1 MAQARVERRL
11 AAILAADVAGYS
23 RLMGVDEEGTLAALK
38 ACRGDLIDPKIAEH
52 RGRIVK
58 TTGDGA
64 LVEFASAVEATRCAI
79 AIQDAMT
86 ERNTAVP
93 EDHRVEFRIGINVGD
108 IIIDEGD
115 IYGDGVNIAAR
126 LEPLAE
132 PGAICLS
139 ESAYQQIKGKLS
151 LDVSNMGEQKLKNI
165 AQPVR
170 VFRIDRSDGV
180 VMATRSLTTRFL
192 AHTAQYRW
200 RLASLLVVVALSS
213 VGVIAWWQ
221 PWTHRDAPASLERMA
236 HPLPAKPSIA
246 VLPFTNMSADPQQN
260 YFADG
265 MTEDIITDLSKIPEL
280 FVIARNSSF
289 TYKGKTVKIRQ
300 VAEDLGVR
308 YVLEGSVQR
317 AGGRVRINAQLID
330 ATSGGHLWAE
340 RYDGSMADVFGLQDK
355 VTQKIVTA
363 LALNLGGKMPG
374 GQERT
379 TNPQA
384 YDAFLRGWQ
393 YYRRFSADDFARAIP
408 YFERAIKLDQNYGR
422 AYAALGSIY
431 WESWRQGE
439 SWTSKV
445 NPDVNNQS
453 SYIGARYKAQK
464 YVELALKNPTPLAH
478 CVASAMAWNF
488 RKFDGAIAEA
498 KTAVQLDPND
508 PDGHIALAWALIFSG
523 RPQEAAPEVDQAM
536 RLDPLHPDIYAYVLG
551 MSRLGMAQFEDAVT
565 LLERA
570 RTRSAQ
576 DRDVNIP
583 LTVAYERLGRH
594 EDARIALQRYTA
606 VWSMFSSAYVDS
618 IMGWWPF
625 KRESDIRRFGSSLI
639 DAGLC
644 CADRLERYI
653 ENLRQGGTL
662 E

>member
-23 RLMGVDEEGTLAALK
+23 RLMGIDEEGTLAALK

-64 LVEFASAVEATRCAI
+64 LVEFASAVEATHCAME
-79 AIQDAMT
+79 IQDAMA
-86 ERNTAVP
+86 ERNAAVP
-93 EDHRVEFRIGINVGD
+93 EDHRIELRIGINIGD
-108 IIIDEGD
+108 VIIDEGD
-115 IYGDGVNIAAR
+115 VYGDGVNIAAR
-126 LEPLAE
+126 IEPLAE

-151 LDVSNMGEQKLKNI
+151 LDVTDMGEQKLKNI

-170 VFRIDRSDGV
+170 VYRINRSDGAV
-180 VMATRSLTTRFL
+180 VATRSLTTRFF

-200 RLASLLVVVALSS
+200 QLTSLLVVVALSTL
-213 VGVIAWWQ
+213 GVLAWWQ

-236 HPLPAKPSIA
+236 HPLPEKPSIA

-289 TYKGKTVKIRQ
+289 TYKGKSVKIQQ

-308 YVLEGSVQR
+308 FVLEGSVQR
-317 AGGRVRINAQLID
+317 AGERVRINAQLID

-363 LALNLGGKMPG
+363 LALNLGGKMPNSR
-374 GQERT
+374 EET
-379 TNPQA
+379 ANPQA
-384 YDAFLRGWQ
+384 YDVFLQGWQ
-393 YYRRFSADDFARAIP
+393 HYRRYTADDFAKAIP
-408 YFERAIKLDQNYGR
+408 YFERAIELDQNYGR
-422 AYAALGSIY
+422 AYAALASIY
-431 WESWRQGE
+431 WESSRQGR
-439 SWTSKV
+439 SWTSKIIID
-445 NPDVNNQS
+445 NTLPYNEADL
-453 SYIGARYKAQK
+453 KADK
-464 YVELALKNPTPLAH
+464 YVELALKNPSPLAYR
-478 CVASAMAWNF
+478 VASAMAWNF
-488 RKFDGAIAEA
+488 RQFDQAIAKAES
-498 KTAVQLDPND
+498 AVALDPND
-508 PDGHIALAWALIFSG
+508 PDGHVALAWASIFSG
-523 RPQEAAPEVDQAM
+523 RPQEAAPEVERAM
-536 RLDPLHPDIYAYVLG
+536 RLDPLHPEIYASVLG
-551 MSRLGMAQFEDAVT
+551 MSKLGMAKLEDAVMIF
-565 LLERA
+565 EQGRI
-570 RTRSAQ
+570 RSAQ
-576 DRDVNIP
+576 DRNVNLL

-594 EDARIALQRYTA
+594 AEARIALQRYTA
-606 VWSMFSSAYVDS
+606 VYSIYSSSYIDS

-639 DAGLC
+639 AAGLC

>member
-1 MAQARVERRL
+1 MAPARVERRL

-23 RLMGVDEEGTLAALK
+23 RLMGIDEEGTLAALK
-38 ACRGDLIDPKIAEH
+38 ACRGDLIDPRIAEH

-64 LVEFASAVEATRCAI
+64 LVEFASAVEATRCAM
-79 AIQDAMT
+79 AIQDAMA
-86 ERNTAVP
+86 ERNTAIP
-93 EDHRVEFRIGINVGD
+93 EDHRIELRIGINIGD
-108 IIIDEGD
+108 VIIDEGD
-115 IYGDGVNIAAR
+115 VYGDGVNIAAR

-151 LDVSNMGEQKLKNI
+151 LDVTDMGEHKLKNI
-165 AQPVR
+165 VQPVR
-170 VFRIDRSDGV
+170 VYQINGSDGAV
-180 VMATRSLTTRFL
+180 LATRSFTTRFL
-192 AHTAQYRW
+192 AYAAQHRW
-200 RLASLLVVVALSS
+200 QLTSLLVVVVLTT
-213 VGVIAWWQ
+213 VGVVAWWQ

-236 HPLPAKPSIA
+236 HPLPEKPSIA

-289 TYKGKTVKIRQ
+289 TYKGKSVKIQQ

-317 AGGRVRINAQLID
+317 AGERIRINAQLID

-393 YYRRFSADDFARAIP
+393 YYRRFTADDFATAIP
-408 YFERAIKLDQNYGR
+408 YFERAIELDQNYGR
-422 AYAALGSIY
+422 AYAALASIY
-431 WESWRQGE
+431 WESWRQGR
-439 SWTSKV
+439 SWFSKV
-445 NPDVNNQS
+445 IPDDPRAFRVSEQ
-453 SYIGARYKAQK
+453 KAYK
-464 YVELALKNPTPLAH
+464 YVELALKNPSPLAFR
-478 CVASAMAWNF
+478 VASAMAWNF
-488 RKFDGAIAEA
+488 RQFNEAIANA
-498 KTAVQLDPND
+498 KSAVTLDPND
-508 PDGHIALAWALIFSG
+508 PDGHVALAWALIFSG
-523 RPQEAAPEVDQAM
+523 RPQEAAPEVERAM
-536 RLDPLHPDIYAYVLG
+536 RLDPQHPEIYASVLG
-551 MSRLGMAQFEDAVT
+551 MSWLAMAKLEDAVRI
-565 LLERA
+565 LEQKRL
-570 RTRSAQ
+570 RSTQ
-576 DRDVNIP
+576 DRNVNLL
-583 LTVAYERLGRH
+583 LTVAYEQLGRKA
-594 EDARIALQRYTA
+594 EASLALQRYTA
-606 VWSMFSSAYVDS
+606 VYS
-618 IMGWWPF
+618 
-625 KRESDIRRFGSSLI
+625 
-639 DAGLC
+639 
-644 CADRLERYI
+644 
-653 ENLRQGGTL
+653 N
-662 E
+662 

>member
-23 RLMGVDEEGTLAALK
+23 RLMGIDEEGTLAALK

-64 LVEFASAVEATRCAI
+64 LVEFASAVEATHCAME
-79 AIQDAMT
+79 IQDAMA
-86 ERNTAVP
+86 ERNAAVP
-93 EDHRVEFRIGINVGD
+93 EDHRIELRIGINIGD
-108 IIIDEGD
+108 VIIDEGD
-115 IYGDGVNIAAR
+115 VYGDGVNIAAR
-126 LEPLAE
+126 IEPLAE

-151 LDVSNMGEQKLKNI
+151 LDVTAMGEQKLKNI
-165 AQPVR
+165 AQSVR
-170 VFRIDRSDGV
+170 VYRINRSDGAV
-180 VMATRSLTTRFL
+180 LATRSLTTRFF

-200 RLASLLVVVALSS
+200 QLTSLLVVVALSTL
-213 VGVIAWWQ
+213 GVLAWWQ

-289 TYKGKTVKIRQ
+289 TYKGKSVKIQQ

-308 YVLEGSVQR
+308 FVLEGSVQR
-317 AGGRVRINAQLID
+317 AGERVRINAQLID

-363 LALNLGGKMPG
+363 LALNLGGKMPNSR
-374 GQERT
+374 EET
-379 TNPQA
+379 ANPQA
-384 YDAFLRGWQ
+384 YDVFLQGWQ
-393 YYRRFSADDFARAIP
+393 HYRRYTADDFAKAIP
-408 YFERAIKLDQNYGR
+408 YFERAIELDQNYGR
-422 AYAALGSIY
+422 AYAALASIY
-431 WESWRQGE
+431 WESSRQGR
-439 SWTSKV
+439 SWTSKIIID
-445 NPDVNNQS
+445 NTLPYNEADL
-453 SYIGARYKAQK
+453 KADK
-464 YVELALKNPTPLAH
+464 YVELALKNPSPLAYR
-478 CVASAMAWNF
+478 VASAMAWNF
-488 RKFDGAIAEA
+488 RQFDQAIAKA
-498 KTAVQLDPND
+498 DSAVALDPND
-508 PDGHIALAWALIFSG
+508 PDGHVALAWALIFSG
-523 RPQEAAPEVDQAM
+523 RPQEAAPEVELAM
-536 RLDPLHPDIYAYVLG
+536 RLDPLHPEIYASALG
-551 MSRLGMAQFEDAVT
+551 MSWLAMAKLEDAVGI
-565 LLERA
+565 LEQKRI
-570 RTRSAQ
+570 RSTQ
-576 DRDVNIP
+576 DRNVNLL
-583 LTVAYERLGRH
+583 LTVAYEQLGRH
-594 EDARIALQRYTA
+594 EEASLALQRYTS
-606 VWSMFSSAYVDS
+606 VYSGYSTSYVDN

-639 DAGLC
+639 AAGLC